1 MRALDADDLAPYLWT
16 DFRNVIWSRTL
27 SLLTLN
33 SGCEAIL
40 ILFDHSVPALQE
52 IERLR
57 ELNLQAEQE
66 KVNAVAHVRSEA
78 KEEIVKMRDKIQ
90 EVIEK
95 LSVSGQLPTYPSP
108 NPTLT

>member
-1 MRALDADDLAPYLWT
+1 M
-16 DFRNVIWSRTL
+16 
-27 SLLTLN
+27 
-33 SGCEAIL
+33 

-95 LSVSGQLPTYPSP
+95 LGISISIWATAHLPLPQP
-108 NPTLT
+108 NINFNLLSIDCC

>member
-1 MRALDADDLAPYLWT
+1 M
-16 DFRNVIWSRTL
+16 V
-27 SLLTLN
+27 
-33 SGCEAIL
+33 
-40 ILFDHSVPALQE
+40 LFDHSVPALQE

-90 EVIEK
+90 EVIERIRDQYQY
-95 LSVSGQLPTYPSP
+95 LGNCPPTPP
-108 NPTLT
+108 LIQH

>member
-1 MRALDADDLAPYLWT
+1 M
-16 DFRNVIWSRTL
+16 V
-27 SLLTLN
+27 
-33 SGCEAIL
+33 
-40 ILFDHSVPALQE
+40 LFDHSVPALQE

-95 LSVSGQLPTYPSP
+95 LGINISIWATATYPSP
-108 NPTLT
+108 NPTLTLACCQLTVVDLGEG

>member
-1 MRALDADDLAPYLWT
+1 M
-16 DFRNVIWSRTL
+16 
-27 SLLTLN
+27 
-33 SGCEAIL
+33 

-90 EVIEK
+90 EVKEK
-95 LSVSGQLPTYPSP
+95 LVYNTTVASPLTSCYQLTVVE
-108 NPTLT
+108 LGEG

>member
-1 MRALDADDLAPYLWT
+1 M
-16 DFRNVIWSRTL
+16 V
-27 SLLTLN
+27 
-33 SGCEAIL
+33 
-40 ILFDHSVPALQE
+40 LFDHSVLALQE

-95 LSVSGQLPTYPSP
+95 
-108 NPTLT
+108 

>member
-1 MRALDADDLAPYLWT
+1 M
-16 DFRNVIWSRTL
+16 V
-27 SLLTLN
+27 
-33 SGCEAIL
+33 
-40 ILFDHSVPALQE
+40 LFDHSVLALQE

-95 LSVSGQLPTYPSP
+95 IRDQYQYLGNCPPTPP
-108 NPTLT
+108 LIQH